1 MRGKRQYKNEVI
13 MGPGI
18 WVILGTCLLAL
29 VVLIMDKRRKRKRYE
44 NLSVQE
50 QLLAKV
56 LR

>member
-1 MRGKRQYKNEVI
+1 